1 MVFTLRTNPS
11 IEINLMTDHYV
22 VSARKYRPDTF
33 QSIVGQGAM
42 ASTLRTAVLSGKL
55 SHAYLFCGPRGV
67 GKTTAA
73 RVLAKTINCMNL
85 SPEGEACNACESCRA
100 FNEQRSFNIF
110 ELDAASNNSVEDI
123 RQLTEQVLMPP
134 ALGRYKVY
142 IIDEVHMLSSAA
154 FNAFLKT
161 LEEPPSYAIF
171 ILATTEKHKILP
183 TILSRCQIYDFKR
196 ITVPDITQHLKY
208 VAESE
213 GIDAEEAALGLIA
226 EKADGGMRD
235 ALSMFDRIASFAGGH
250 ITYEHA
256 LESLNVLDYTYFIR
270 AFELLL
276 AGNYRGILL
285 LLDEL
290 LGKGFE
296 GQTILSGLSSFV
308 RDLLVAQHPETLSLL
323 EKPTEVAASYQRI
336 AQQCLPANLFAALK
350 TLVQADQQY
359 RTATNRRLLL
369 ELSFL
374 SLISLFRTGSEL
386 APAPSPQS
394 PSQSSPS
401 PQPAPQGHASAPA
414 PRPAVASPTP
424 VAQSP
429 VSPVRTEPTTSAP
442 APTPA
447 EPQPRPATRA
457 VAPQSESM
465 TPTSSSGRPTQR
477 LFGARRRVAPV
488 EAEATATNTEP
499 APPQED
505 QPFSEEDLQRAWVRF
520 VEQELRPEQII
531 CRNILKAE
539 LPTLLEGTTAE
550 VALPPGDAIRTTVM
564 EVHPQLEAFLRTS
577 LRNRSLSLTLRE
589 KNPEEQAQVILTPE
603 DRLRKLAESNP
614 DVLKLKEALHL
625 HFA

>member
-1 MVFTLRTNPS
+1 
-11 IEINLMTDHYV
+11 MTDHYV

-33 QSIVGQGAM
+33 QCIVGQGAM

-336 AQQCLPANLFAALK
+336 AGQCPPASLFAALK

-394 PSQSSPS
+394 PPQSSPS
-401 PQPAPQGHASAPA
+401 PQTAPQGNASAPA

-424 VAQSP
+424 VAQPP
-429 VSPVRTEPTTSAP
+429 VSPVRTEPTASAP

-447 EPQPRPATRA
+447 EPQPRPATTP
-457 VAPQSESM
+457 VAPQPESVAT
-465 TPTSSSGRPTQR
+465 TPSPARPTQR

-505 QPFSEEDLQRAWVRF
+505 QPFTEEDLQRAWVRF

-564 EVHPQLEAFLRTS
+564 EVHPQLEAFLRMS

>member
-1 MVFTLRTNPS
+1 
-11 IEINLMTDHYV
+11 MTDHYV

-213 GIDAEEAALGLIA
+213 GIEAEEAALGLIA

-270 AFELLL
+270 TFELLL
-276 AGNYRGILL
+276 AGDYRGILL

-308 RDLLVAQHPETLSLL
+308 RDLLVAQHPDTLSLL
-323 EKPTEVAASYQRI
+323 EKPAEVATSYQRI
-336 AQQCLPANLFAALK
+336 AQQCPAASLFGALK

-394 PSQSSPS
+394 PPQSSPS
-401 PQPAPQGHASAPA
+401 PQTAPHGNAVASHPQPQVAPQPVAPQPAPA
-414 PRPAVASPTP
+414 PVRAEPAPSATAP
-424 VAQSP
+424 
-429 VSPVRTEPTTSAP
+429 SAP
-442 APTPA
+442 T
-447 EPQPRPATRA
+447 PQPRPATPPA
-457 VAPQSESM
+457 VPRPESVTPPAPA
-465 TPTSSSGRPTQR
+465 GRPTQR
-477 LFGARRRVAPV
+477 LFGTRRRATPV
-488 EAEATATNTEP
+488 ETEAVASTATP
-499 APPQED
+499 APPTED
-505 QPFSEEDLQRAWVRF
+505 QPFTEEDLQRAWVRF
-520 VEQELRPEQII
+520 VERELSPEQII

-564 EVHPQLEAFLRTS
+564 EVHLQLETFLRTTLQNS
-577 LRNRSLSLTLRE
+577 TLSLTLRE

>member
-1 MVFTLRTNPS
+1 MADNY
-11 IEINLMTDHYV
+11 I
-22 VSARKYRPDTF
+22 VSARKYRPDSF

-42 ASTLRTAVLSGKL
+42 ASTLRTAVQQGRLA
-55 SHAYLFCGPRGV
+55 HAYLFCGPRGV

-73 RVLAKTINCMNL
+73 RVLAKTINCQSL
-85 SPEGEACNACESCRA
+85 TAEGEACNECESCRA
-100 FNEQRSFNIF
+100 FNEGRSFNIF

-123 RQLTEQVLMPP
+123 RQLTEQVTMPP
-134 ALGRYKVY
+134 ALGKYKVY
-142 IIDEVHMLSSAA
+142 IIDEVHMLSVTA

-336 AQQCLPANLFAALK
+336 AGQCPPASLFAALK

-394 PSQSSPS
+394 PPQSSPS
-401 PQPAPQGHASAPA
+401 PQTAPQGNASAPA
-414 PRPAVASPTP
+414 PRSAVAPEATA
-424 VAQSP
+424 AQP
-429 VSPVRTEPTTSAP
+429 PASPVRTEPTASVP
-442 APTPA
+442 APTPS
-447 EPQPRPATRA
+447 EPQPRPATTP
-457 VAPQSESM
+457 VAPQPEGVTT
-465 TPTSSSGRPTQR
+465 TPSPARPTQR

-488 EAEATATNTEP
+488 ETEATATTTEP

-505 QPFSEEDLQRAWVRF
+505 QPFTEEDLQRAWVRF

>member
-1 MVFTLRTNPS
+1 
-11 IEINLMTDHYV
+11 MTDHYV

-336 AQQCLPANLFAALK
+336 AQQCPPASLFAALK

-394 PSQSSPS
+394 PPQSSPP
-401 PQPAPQGHASAPA
+401 PQTAPQGNVSAPA
-414 PRPAVASPTP
+414 PRPTVAPQAT
-424 VAQSP
+424 VAQPPAPIQRAEATS
-429 VSPVRTEPTTSAP
+429 SAP
-442 APTPA
+442 APSAPA
-447 EPQPRPATRA
+447 PVVPQPESVATTPPPA
-457 VAPQSESM
+457 
-465 TPTSSSGRPTQR
+465 RPTQR

-488 EAEATATNTEP
+488 EAEATATTTEP

-505 QPFSEEDLQRAWVRF
+505 QPFTEEDLQRAWVRF

-564 EVHPQLEAFLRTS
+564 EVHPQLETFLRMS
-577 LRNRSLSLTLRE
+577 LRNSSLSLTLRE

>member
-1 MVFTLRTNPS
+1 M
-11 IEINLMTDHYV
+11 
-22 VSARKYRPDTF
+22 
-33 QSIVGQGAM
+33 
-42 ASTLRTAVLSGKL
+42 
-55 SHAYLFCGPRGV
+55 LF
-67 GKTTAA
+67 
-73 RVLAKTINCMNL
+73 
-85 SPEGEACNACESCRA
+85 
-100 FNEQRSFNIF
+100 RS
-110 ELDAASNNSVEDI
+110 
-123 RQLTEQVLMPP
+123 
-134 ALGRYKVY
+134 
-142 IIDEVHMLSSAA
+142 
-154 FNAFLKT
+154 FLKT

-336 AQQCLPANLFAALK
+336 AGQCPPASLFAALK

-394 PSQSSPS
+394 PPQSSPS
-401 PQPAPQGHASAPA
+401 PQTAPQGNTSAPSSRPAPAPQPAVAQPSAPIQRAEATSSAPASSAPA
-414 PRPAVASPTP
+414 P
-424 VAQSP
+424 
-429 VSPVRTEPTTSAP
+429 
-442 APTPA
+442 
-447 EPQPRPATRA
+447 
-457 VAPQSESM
+457 VAPQPESVAT
-465 TPTSSSGRPTQR
+465 TPSPARPTQR
-477 LFGARRRVAPV
+477 LFGARRRVTPV
-488 EAEATATNTEP
+488 ETEATATTSEP

-505 QPFSEEDLQRAWVRF
+505 QPFTEEDLQRAWVRF

-577 LRNRSLSLTLRE
+577 LRNGSLSLTLRE

>member
-1 MVFTLRTNPS
+1 MAYIAL
-11 IEINLMTDHYV
+11 
-22 VSARKYRPDTF
+22 YRQWRPGSFKDL
-33 QSIVGQGAM
+33 VGQ
-42 ASTLRTAVLSGKL
+42 TAVSRTLSHAISAGRIA
-55 SHAYLFCGPRGV
+55 HAYLFSGPRGT
-67 GKTTAA
+67 GKTSTAKI
-73 RVLAKTINCMNL
+73 LAKSLNCEKG
-85 SPEGEACNACESCRA
+85 PTPDPCGVCKSCTKIA
-100 FNEQRSFNIF
+100 DGTALDVF
-110 ELDAASNNSVEDI
+110 EIDAASNRGIDEMRDLREKVKF
-123 RQLTEQVLMPP
+123 TP
-134 ALGRYKVY
+134 AEGRYKVY

-235 ALSMFDRIASFAGGH
+235 ALSMFDRIASFACGH

-323 EKPTEVAASYQRI
+323 EKPTEVAISYQRI
-336 AQQCLPANLFAALK
+336 AGQCPPASLFAALK

-394 PSQSSPS
+394 PPQSSPS
-401 PQPAPQGHASAPA
+401 PQTAPQGNASAPA

-424 VAQSP
+424 VVQSP
-429 VSPVRTEPTTSAP
+429 VSPVRTEPTASAP
-442 APTPA
+442 APTPP

-457 VAPQSESM
+457 VAPQSESV
-465 TPTSSSGRPTQR
+465 TPASSSGRPTQR

-488 EAEATATNTEP
+488 EAEVTATTTEP

-505 QPFSEEDLQRAWVRF
+505 QPFTEEDLQRAWVRF

-539 LPTLLEGTTAE
+539 LPTLLDETTAE